1 MRELKEKNWM
11 RCSNTK
17 REQVLNNQFNEDLQK

>member
-1 MRELKEKNWM
+1 MRELKEKIGLRVPM
-11 RCSNTK
+11 QK